1 MGLKKNSLYS
11 RDIQSRLQVHTPFTP
26 ATLPAACPPPPTLS
40 PAPRPP
46 FALLTSAAAQVSLFP
61 LQTSPRPV
69 PSTDDAIEPGGQSP
83 WLPTYG
89 RGDGRRGARAAR
101 GRHRQGSRPLLLR
114 VAATARQLQEGA
126 AHGPRCAQANWGRG
140 RGFLVI
146 CFKTLIFVFCFSLF
160 EDLKNFF

>member
-61 LQTSPRPV
+61 LRTSPRPV

-89 RGDGRRGARAAR
+89 RGDGRREARAAR
-101 GRHRQGSRPLLLR
+101 GRRRRRGSRPPPPR
-114 VAATARQLQEGA
+114 FTATAAE
-126 AHGPRCAQANWGRG
+126 GRG
-140 RGFLVI
+140 RRPPAPGGSSPQA
-146 CFKTLIFVFCFSLF
+146 TLCTGKLGQGSWFPRHLF
-160 EDLKNFF
+160 